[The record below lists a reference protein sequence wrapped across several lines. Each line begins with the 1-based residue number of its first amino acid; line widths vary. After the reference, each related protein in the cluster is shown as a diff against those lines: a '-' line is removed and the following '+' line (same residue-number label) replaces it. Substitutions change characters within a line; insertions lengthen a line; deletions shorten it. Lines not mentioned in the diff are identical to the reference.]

1 MPHTKWSRAIIIAVG
16 AAALVT
22 LVLVAFIWPGL
33 TSTVRNVP
41 LAVVGTSSQVT
52 SVTKQL
58 DDTLSGGFVVTKVSS
73 RAQAVRDIEA
83 RTELGAIV
91 LGDSTLGE
99 SPEVLV
105 ASAAGTPV
113 SQLLTQLAAGLQAQ
127 ANTAAQAAV
136 AQAVAAGHAP
146 AGTTAPVITVT
157 VTDVVPLVSADSRG
171 VGLTAASFPLVLG
184 GMLGGIMISL
194 LVTGVWRRLISVIV
208 YAVIA
213 GAAVVAVMQGWF
225 GVLQGDALLNGA
237 AISLGMA
244 ATAAF
249 IVGANALIGI
259 AGIPLGSVVTML
271 IGNPLSSATAPI
283 AFMPQ
288 PWGEVGQYLVPG
300 ASATLIRDLS
310 YFPSA
315 DALQPWLVLG
325 AWTVLG
331 VIAMVAGH
339 FRNQEVVHVPALE
352 EQPA

>member
-16 AAALVT
+16 AAAVVT
-22 LVLVAFIWPGL
+22 LILIAFIWPSL

-41 LAVVGTSSQVT
+41 LAVVGTSSEVS
-52 SVTKQL
+52 SVTTQL
-58 DDTLSGGFVVTKVSS
+58 DDKLAGGFVITKVPS
-73 RAQAVRDIEA
+73 RASAVHAIKTRD
-83 RTELGAIV
+83 ELGAIIM
-91 LGDSTLGE
+91 GG

-113 SQLLTQLAAGLQAQ
+113 SQLLTQLAAQIQAT
-127 ANTAAQAAV
+127 ANASAQAAV
-136 AQAVAAGHAP
+136 AQAIAAHHAP
-146 AGTTAPVITVT
+146 AGTIAPTITVT
-157 VTDVVPLVSADSRG
+157 VTDVVPLVAADSRG
-171 VGLTAASFPLVLG
+171 VGLAAASFPLVLG

-194 LVTGVWRRLISVIV
+194 LITGVWRRLISVIV

-225 GVLQGDALLNGA
+225 GVLQGSVLLNA
-237 AISLGMA
+237 AAVSLAMA

-249 IVGANALIGI
+249 IVGANALTGI

-288 PWGEVGQYLVPG
+288 PWGQVGQYFVPG
-300 ASATLIRDLS
+300 ASATLLRDLS
-310 YFPSA
+310 YFP
-315 DALQPWLVLG
+315 DAGTLMPWLVLAG
-325 AWTVLG
+325 WTVLG
-331 VIAMVAGH
+331 VLAMVGGH